1 MMIVRSAWELSARIK
16 LLADQS
22 VRVGLPGHCA
32 FCMGMTP
39 QASPWCEACFEAL
52 PWNCV
57 ACARCAEPL
66 ARPAELCGH
75 CLRHAP
81 SFDVARAPLRY
92 EDASQ
97 ALLQRFKF
105 GAQPRAGILLAT
117 LFVRSRDDG
126 VLPEALIAVPTH
138 PQRRRERGFDHSVW
152 LTRELSRQLGV
163 PHRRAW
169 RERDTP
175 TQRGLTRRARR
186 GNVRGAFRVMPGL
199 PAHVAIVDDV
209 MTTGSTLSALA
220 DACRRAGAQHVEAWA
235 MTRTPRGI

>member
-1 MMIVRSAWELSARIK
+1 M
-16 LLADQS
+16 
-22 VRVGLPGHCA
+22 
-32 FCMGMTP
+32 
-39 QASPWCEACFEAL
+39 
-52 PWNCV
+52 

-81 SFDVARAPLRY
+81 SFDVTRAPLRY
-92 EDASQ
+92 EDTSQ

-117 LFVRSRDDG
+117 LFARSREG
-126 VLPEALIAVPTH
+126 GLPEVLIAVPTH
-138 PQRRRERGFDHSVW
+138 PRRRRERGFDHSVW

-163 PHRRAW
+163 PHQRAW
-169 RERDTP
+169 RTRDTP

-186 GNVRGAFRVMPGL
+186 GNVRGAFHVASEL
-199 PAHVAIVDDV
+199 PAHVALVDDV
-209 MTTGSTLSALA
+209 MTTGNTLSALA
-220 DACRRAGAQHVEAWA
+220 DACREAGAQHVEAWA

>member
-1 MMIVRSAWELSARIK
+1 MIAKSIWYLSTKIK
-16 LLADQS
+16 SRVDRS

-32 FCMGMTP
+32 FCLGKTP
-39 QASPWCEACFEAL
+39 LGSPWCEACFEEL
-52 PWNCV
+52 PWNRV

-92 EDASQ
+92 EEASQ

-117 LFVRSRDDG
+117 LFAHSREG
-126 VLPEALIAVPTH
+126 ALPEALVAVPTH

-163 PHRRAW
+163 PCRRAW

-186 GNVRGAFRVMPGL
+186 GNVRGAFRVAPGL
-199 PAHVAIVDDV
+199 PAHVALVDDV

-220 DACRRAGAQHVEAWA
+220 DACREAGAQHVEAWA